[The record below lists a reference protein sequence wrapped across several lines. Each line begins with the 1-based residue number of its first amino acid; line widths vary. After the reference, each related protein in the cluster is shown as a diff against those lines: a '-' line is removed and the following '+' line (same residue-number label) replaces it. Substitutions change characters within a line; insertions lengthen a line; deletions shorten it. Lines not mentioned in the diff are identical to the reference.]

1 MTGGAQGTIIQR
13 IDRMQAT
20 AVMLWITFGGAI
32 FYFGWHLAT
41 FNRRG
46 GPGPGFFLKG
56 LAALLLFLAMV
67 RLVTLVRGAF
77 NGGGASA
84 ADDIDPAQERFE
96 AANVAKFAALVAALT
111 LYAYLLPKIGFLLA
125 TAALCWAT
133 LMLAGRHPLRS
144 LAEAAMASFFVFFC
158 FTHGLGVPLPAAQPM
173 LLRSLGF

>member
-20 AVMLWITFGGAI
+20 AAMLWITFGGAL

-67 RLVTLVRGAF
+67 RLVTGAVLKERSEPVSRV
-77 NGGGASA
+77 GSPSTGSASA
-84 ADDIDPAQERFE
+84 
-96 AANVAKFAALVAALT
+96 
-111 LYAYLLPKIGFLLA
+111 
-125 TAALCWAT
+125 
-133 LMLAGRHPLRS
+133 MS
-144 LAEAAMASFFVFFC
+144 L
-158 FTHGLGVPLPAAQPM
+158 
-173 LLRSLGF
+173 